1 MWRPRCKSCKACA
14 RFTKSW
20 VLTQFL
26 NDIPAACPHRLWPD
40 GRLVRARLARGWFG
54 ANIVGFSASEKT
66 RQRAVELQVIDQAC
80 TSVAEA
86 VQGADLVLLAVP
98 VGAMHS
104 SFAAMRNVLQPS
116 TLLMDVGSTKCDVIA
131 AAVTTLG
138 DRLSCFVPAHPIAG
152 KEVAGIEHA
161 ESTLYQERRTI
172 LTPLPKTGI
181 HRLQAAHDVWTAIG
195 SHVST
200 MTPEAHDATFAAV
213 SHLPHMLAFAAVNA
227 LMAQPQGAAFM
238 DMAGPGFRDF
248 SRIAASDASVWRDIL
263 SANHA
268 EVLKQVAHFRGAL
281 DQFENALKQGD
292 AAALQHLIQQASDV
306 RSAWTLQAGNACS
319 QTSL

>member
-1 MWRPRCKSCKACA
+1 LREA
-14 RFTKSW
+14 
-20 VLTQFL
+20 
-26 NDIPAACPHRLWPD
+26 
-40 GRLVRARLARGWFG
+40 GLVQT
-54 ANIVGFSASEKT
+54 IVGFSASDKT
-66 RQRAVELQVIDQAC
+66 RERAVELKVIDQAC
-80 TSVAEA
+80 ASVAQA

-104 SFAAMRNVLQPS
+104 SFAAMRDVLQPS

-131 AAVTTLG
+131 AAQATLG
-138 DRLSCFVPAHPIAG
+138 ERLSCFVPAHPIAG

-161 ESTLYQERRTI
+161 EATLYQERRTI

-181 HRLQAAHDVWTAIG
+181 HRLQAAHEVWTAVG

-227 LMAQPQGAAFM
+227 ITAQSQGAAFL

-248 SRIAASDASVWRDIL
+248 SRIAASDAAVWRDIL
-263 SANHA
+263 SANRT
-268 EVLKQVAHFRGAL
+268 EVLTQVAHFRTAL
-281 DQFENALKQGD
+281 DQFETALKQGD

-306 RSAWTLQAGNACS
+306 RSAWTLQAGNACNTAS
-319 QTSL
+319 ETQRS

>member
-1 MWRPRCKSCKACA
+1 MK
-14 RFTKSW
+14 F
-20 VLTQFL
+20 Q
-26 NDIPAACPHRLWPD
+26 
-40 GRLVRARLARGWFG
+40 RLALIGCGLMGGSFALALREAGLVQT
-54 ANIVGFSASEKT
+54 IVGFSASEKT

-80 TSVAEA
+80 HSVAEA

-104 SFAAMRNVLQPS
+104 SFEAMRDALQPN

-131 AAVTTLG
+131 AAQATLG
-138 DRLSCFVPAHPIAG
+138 ERLSCFVPAHPIAG

-161 ESTLYQERRTI
+161 ESSLYQERRTI

-181 HRLQAAHDVWTAIG
+181 HRLQAAHDVWTAVG

-213 SHLPHMLAFAAVNA
+213 SHLPHLLAFAAVNA
-227 LMAQPQGAAFM
+227 LMVQPQGAAFL

-263 SANHA
+263 NANHA
-268 EVLKQVAHFRGAL
+268 EVLKQVRHFRNAL
-281 DQFENALKQGD
+281 DQFEDALKLGD
-292 AAALQHLIQQASDV
+292 TQALQHLIQQASDV

-319 QTSL
+319 QDSED

>member
-1 MWRPRCKSCKACA
+1 MK
-14 RFTKSW
+14 F
-20 VLTQFL
+20 Q
-26 NDIPAACPHRLWPD
+26 
-40 GRLVRARLARGWFG
+40 RLALIGCGLMGGSFALALREAGLVQT
-54 ANIVGFSASEKT
+54 IVGFSASDKT
-66 RQRAVELQVIDQAC
+66 RQRAVELNVIDHAC
-80 TSVAEA
+80 ASVTEA

-104 SFAAMRNVLQPS
+104 SFAAMRDVLQPN

-131 AAVTTLG
+131 AAQETLG
-138 DRLSCFVPAHPIAG
+138 ERLNCFVPAHPIAG

-181 HRLQAAHDVWTAIG
+181 HRLQAAHEVWTAVG

-227 LMAQPQGAAFM
+227 ITAQSQGAAFL

-263 SANHA
+263 NANSA
-268 EVLKQVAHFRGAL
+268 EVLTQLAHFRAAL
-281 DQFENALKQGD
+281 DQFETALKQSD

-306 RSAWTLQAGNACS
+306 RSAWTLQAGNACNTAS
-319 QTSL
+319 ETQHS